1 MSPEIPFVVAKWTRE
16 CETKPEKRYAHHHV
30 NSLLR
35 MLRSTQSRPVRL
47 ICLTDDGAGLDPSI
61 ELIPIPA
68 RGKEMIN
75 ALGMQFFK
83 LYLFS
88 EEFRRTVGQKFIY
101 CDLDVS
107 VQGNVSDLYDRA
119 AHLTIMEGKN
129 AKLFSALE
137 TVHGGPLPSRRSF
150 GLLRNLLLAG
160 SFAQAFAY
168 AKLGQKRWCRY
179 NSSFMII
186 SRDQPDDPWSSFVPD
201 QARKEILAA
210 NLCGSD
216 QAWLHL
222 HKKGIIE
229 TVGRAD
235 GFWYKG
241 EVDRFYKQFGSLPS
255 NTKLIIFPGPH
266 SKPWLAQGKKSAWL
280 RQVYP
285 KTPDGHPS
293 PVVAARNGTWAT

>member
-1 MSPEIPFVVAKWTRE
+1 MSLEIPFVVAKWTRE
-16 CETKPEKRYAHHHV
+16 AETQPEKRYAPHHV
-30 NSLLR
+30 NSLLS
-35 MLRSTQSRPVRL
+35 MLRRTQSRPVRL
-47 ICLTDDGAGLDPSI
+47 ICVTDDSAGLDPSI
-61 ELIPIPA
+61 ERVPIPA
-68 RGKEMIN
+68 RGKEIIN
-75 ALGMQFFK
+75 TLGMQFFK

-88 EEFRRTVGQKFIY
+88 EEFRRTVGKKFIY

-107 VQGNVSDLYDRA
+107 LQGDVSEFYDRA

-137 TVHGGPLPSRRSF
+137 AMHGGPLPSRRSF
-150 GLLRNLLLAG
+150 GLLSRLFLAG
-160 SFAQAFAY
+160 SFEQAFTY

-186 SRDQPDDPWSSFVPD
+186 SRNQPDDPWSSFVPD
-201 QARKEILAA
+201 QVRKEILTA

-222 HKKGIIE
+222 HKKGVIE
-229 TVGRAD
+229 TVGRAH

-241 EVDRFYKQFGSLPS
+241 EVDRFYKKSGSLPS

-266 SKPWLAQGKKSAWL
+266 SKPWLAQGEGSAWL

-285 KTPDGHPS
+285 TTPDSHAP
-293 PVVAARNGTWAT
+293 PVVAARNSTWAT